1 MSPCHLLI
9 DPAIG
14 NTNLVVESDVREAH
28 LHQPLEHGHLQVE
41 VFGKLVHGG
50 TGAQLKETLQV
61 HHLPRTQFILLFI
74 VTEKY
79 KIMELLLFSVQ
90 IVEIV
95 VYLWPS
101 NQVFK
106 VRNFLEGFFI
116 I

>member
-50 TGAQLKETLQV
+50 TGAQLKK
-61 HHLPRTQFILLFI
+61 HYRFIICPELSLF
-74 VTEKY
+74 Y
-79 KIMELLLFSVQ
+79 YLLLRKST
-90 IVEIV
+90 
-95 VYLWPS
+95 
-101 NQVFK
+101 K
-106 VRNFLEGFFI
+106 
-116 I
+116 